1 MMQIVELHFRRTP
14 TCDYAAVKS
23 RAEEILQ
30 SELDCPNPADK
41 AVLMFHKGHAV
52 KYKEGEVPAQTAIL
66 AADQPANFEG
76 YREAIQQSWRCP
88 NAEELLRA
96 CKETRLVTEM
106 MARFLSP
113 GDRVL
118 LFHGVLRAV
127 IEVAEPDALVF
138 KHSQQVVRPQD
149 YLAACDQDPILRP
162 GSLNVRLF
170 MISNT
175 DGDMLMDTRGLTE
188 IGLHD
193 LQCHF
198 RKLDPKS
205 VANVLFNTAAYIFE
219 RGPVIQSGQ
228 TVAGIASGSKWR
240 CQFEDSLLEPKRQVL
255 DLNPGKPHA
264 AGNR

>member
-14 TCDYAAVKS
+14 TCDYAGVKS

-30 SELDCPNPADK
+30 SELGCASTANK
-41 AVLMFHKGHAV
+41 AVSMFHKGHPV

-66 AADQPANFEG
+66 AADEPANFEG

-96 CKETRLVTEM
+96 CKEMRLVTEM

-118 LFHGVLRAV
+118 LFHGVLRAM

-138 KHSQQVVRPQD
+138 KHSQSP
-149 YLAACDQDPILRP
+149 
-162 GSLNVRLF
+162 
-170 MISNT
+170 
-175 DGDMLMDTRGLTE
+175 
-188 IGLHD
+188 
-193 LQCHF
+193 
-198 RKLDPKS
+198 
-205 VANVLFNTAAYIFE
+205 
-219 RGPVIQSGQ
+219 
-228 TVAGIASGSKWR
+228 
-240 CQFEDSLLEPKRQVL
+240 LEPKRQVL

-264 AGNR
+264 AGNRVRPGSIDRV